1 MLFNVLQKRDRI
13 VDRRVI
19 ESANDV
25 ARTQSGC
32 SCGRVRFDLVDDRR
46 FRRQDQQLANT
57 FSAPTTRFGLVWPYL
72 YSFNLTV
79 ALEFARPG
87 LAFTSDTHP
96 AHPAVPSA
104 SQRHSPS

>member
-32 SCGRVRFDLVDDRR
+32 GRGRVRFDLVDDRR
-46 FRRQDQQLANT
+46 FRRQHQQLANT
-57 FSAPTTRFGLVWPYL
+57 FSVPTTRFRLVWLYL
-72 YSFNLTV
+72 DTFNFTVSFMFDQNGVIFTL
-79 ALEFARPG
+79 AARPSYAADN
-87 LAFTSDTHP
+87 L
-96 AHPAVPSA
+96 
-104 SQRHSPS
+104 